1 MVDIAGIIKISCPHG
16 TFLYAGTAFDADA
29 DIFSDIFSA
38 DGTHGANL
46 RTMPAANA
54 GITYLR
60 LYLTNI
66 DMRAMSV
73 LWLEIGTNGVAPLHI
88 RRSRIF
94 PAACQLFRDFCAKFL
109 HACQILCIRSACRK
123 CFGKGMLAHKSTA
136 CNRPKAILLQ
146 NISQLNQRIIIIAVA
161 EGNHGHRIRTVALYL
176 LRQIG
181 KQYIWHTPRNDRC
194 AADN

>member
-46 RTMPAANA
+46 RTMPTADT

-60 LYLTNI
+60 LYLANI

-73 LWLEIGTNGVAPLHI
+73 LQA
-88 RRSRIF
+88 
-94 PAACQLFRDFCAKFL
+94 
-109 HACQILCIRSACRK
+109 
-123 CFGKGMLAHKSTA
+123 
-136 CNRPKAILLQ
+136 
-146 NISQLNQRIIIIAVA
+146 
-161 EGNHGHRIRTVALYL
+161 
-176 LRQIG
+176 
-181 KQYIWHTPRNDRC
+181 
-194 AADN
+194 